1 VKRCSVA
8 EDRGIEVGIRTKKEC
23 DALVMTVVE
32 CEMDCRLVVAIKS
45 VDIGMSIKED
55 LDALQ
60 VAFRRCEMERRELI
74 E

>member
-1 VKRCSVA
+1 M
-8 EDRGIEVGIRTKKEC
+8 
-23 DALVMTVVE
+23 VMTVVE

>member
-1 VKRCSVA
+1 MMA
-8 EDRGIEVGIRTKKEC
+8 
-23 DALVMTVVE
+23 VVE

-45 VDIGMSIKED
+45 VDIGISIKED